1 MTRTKNIFCYIFL
14 IATLLLPTSKAFAGG
29 GDTGELDV
37 SEYIMSHTS
46 DSYSWHIA
54 DYKDKHYSIPLPII
68 LYSTKSGFHC
78 FLSSKFWHG
87 HSYKGFKIA
96 ESGAYKGKIVEI
108 DETGAHLE
116 EHPIDLS
123 MKRSIIGMIFSC
135 LLIIGM
141 FVSFGKRSGK
151 YIDTAPKG
159 AYAFFEPLILFV
171 RDQIAKPSIGEQKYQ
186 KFLPL
191 LLTLFMFIII
201 NNILGLIPI
210 FPFGANVTGTI
221 SITMALALVAMFAIN
236 FYASKNYWK
245 HTFNPEVPMFMKF
258 PIPIMQCI
266 ELIGL
271 ILKPAVLMI
280 RLFANIMAG
289 HLVIS
294 AFIVLI
300 FIFTNMFGPTVGAG
314 VSVFSVIFGTVM
326 TFLEI
331 LVAVIQAYIF
341 TILTAIF
348 IGLAVEENH

>member
-1 MTRTKNIFCYIFL
+1 MTQTKGFFCYILTIVAIFL
-14 IATLLLPTSKAFAGG
+14 TASKASASK
-29 GDTGELDV
+29 GDSEELNV

-46 DSYSWHIA
+46 DSYDWHIA
-54 DYKDKHYSIPLPII
+54 DYKDKHISIPLPII

-96 ESGAYKGKIVEI
+96 EKGVYKGKIVEI
-108 DETGAHLE
+108 DESGTHLE
-116 EHPIDLS
+116 EHPIDFS
-123 MKRSIIGMIFSC
+123 MKRSIVGMFFSC
-135 LLIIGM
+135 LLIVCL
-141 FVSFGKRSGK
+141 FVSFGKRAEK

-159 AYAFFEPLILFV
+159 AYAFFEPMILFV
-171 RDQIAKPSIGEQKYQ
+171 RDQIARPSIGEQKYQ

-191 LLTLFMFIII
+191 LLTIFIFIIL
-201 NNILGLIPI
+201 NNLLGLIPI

-221 SITMALALVAMFAIN
+221 SITMILALISMFTIN
-236 FYASKNYWK
+236 FYASRDYWK
-245 HTFNPEVPMFMKF
+245 HVLNPDVPAFMKF
-258 PIPIMQCI
+258 PIPIMQSI
-266 ELIGL
+266 EIIGL

-294 AFIVLI
+294 AFIALI
-300 FIFTNMFGPTVGAG
+300 FIFTNMFGPTVGTG
-314 VSVFSVIFGTVM
+314 VSLFSVIFGTIM

-331 LVAVIQAYIF
+331 LVAAIQAYIF